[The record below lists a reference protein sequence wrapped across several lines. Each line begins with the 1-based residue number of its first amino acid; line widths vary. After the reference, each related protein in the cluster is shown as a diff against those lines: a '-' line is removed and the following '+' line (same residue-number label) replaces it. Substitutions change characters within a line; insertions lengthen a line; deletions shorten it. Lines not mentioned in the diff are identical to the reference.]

1 MLGEDKDISLIPAD
15 DEVEPVVKTGLSQI
29 CSSFEKELSSLL
41 LEPDLTSETMDG
53 IEHQETTCHL

>member
-15 DEVEPVVKTGLSQI
+15 DVEPVVKTGLSQI

-41 LEPDLTSETMDG
+41 LEPDLTSETVEG
-53 IEHQETTCHL
+53 IEHRETTCHL